1 MSDGHT
7 EAMRDIFTK
16 LPKKK
21 TRRSKK
27 KKKQLPDAKKHQLIS
42 FLKSGIRLIGY
53 GFIPFNLVI
62 ATGILILSE
71 IVGIVEEL
79 V

>member
-7 EAMRDIFTK
+7 EAMRDVFIKKNT
-16 LPKKK
+16 KK

-71 IVGIVEEL
+71 IIGIVEEL